1 MHMFRIFIIFAFVFY
16 MAATIAR
23 ANDTALPTGQEVVS
37 GSANF
42 IESNN
47 QLTINQST
55 EQLITN
61 WNSFNIG
68 RDATVEFVQPN
79 TTSSALN
86 RVNASDPTYI
96 YGQLKANGQ
105 VVLINSMG
113 VIFQNGSKV
122 DVGSIIA
129 SSLDMDNGMFLD
141 NKFVFENK
149 DHDYRGVV
157 NNNGEINAFQ
167 DGHVAFIAPEVTN
180 EGIVKVASGGS
191 VSMLAGDK
199 VTMHFNGNK
208 LINYSVD
215 TGTVNALVE
224 NRNAI
229 EVTDGIV
236 ILSAQGVSQIE
247 SAVVNNSGIIKA
259 DSMTS
264 VGGKVFLS
272 SSNQVANS
280 GTISTNS
287 YADQGGHI
295 QVTANDI
302 YIQAGSVLEA
312 TGTGDGGKILIGGS
326 WQNSD
331 PSVQQAI
338 TTNVE
343 SGTIIN
349 ASSTY
354 SGDGGE
360 VVVWSDINDANSIT
374 RANGTIYAKGGTLDG
389 NGGRVETS
397 GNLLNVTGIRV
408 DTTAADGSAGDWLL
422 DPTDYRI
429 VTTIPT
435 TKIRGVDVED
445 DANTYITTSNIV
457 DNLETTDVTI
467 QTGSGLI
474 GDGDIVFLAEGNGQ
488 SRTNPEITYAGSG
501 ERTLTFKSS
510 RDITGDYTIAS
521 TNAALN
527 VVMWSDWNGDND
539 GGTVNLSSIAT
550 NGGNLT
556 VAGGLTLTSNTS
568 SIGLSNGI
576 NLGAGDLN
584 LYSSGS
590 ITLGADST
598 FTANSINI
606 SADINIS
613 SYALT
618 IANTSDSALS
628 GVIDGAR
635 GSLVKNG
642 SGTLTLSNAN
652 TYTGATTI
660 NTGTLNVT
668 GTLHDDTALTV
679 ASGATYNVN
688 STDRILSIAGAGT
701 ISTSTAGIKTLEVV
715 GDNNGSVPEF
725 SGIIQDGSGTLNFS
739 LVGSKNQKL
748 SGSNTYTGTTS
759 VASGGA
765 LTITGTLGQGNYS
778 SAISNEGTLELASAS
793 DQTLNGVISGSGSL
807 TKSGSGTLTLSN
819 ANTYTGATTINTGT
833 LNVTGTLGQGNY
845 SSAISNDG
853 TLLLASASDQTL
865 NGVISGAGSLTKSG
879 LGTLTLYGNN
889 TYSGGTTINA
899 GTAKAG
905 AGSFG
910 TLTKTTRSVTSG
922 SFGTGNIEISAGTLD
937 VNNYLIYN
945 TKTGTTSN
953 IINKPNPTLTF
964 SNLTIAANGM
974 SNDLSNALTDAS
986 NGALSFAQTDAGI
999 VNLNSTT
1006 GITSLVGNNG
1016 NSTITASTL
1025 ETNEYN
1031 AAQSS
1036 YMLSYIDSSLTGSV
1050 ASSSLG
1056 SNSVSSHIVNAGVST
1071 SANQAIS
1078 QLSIIDT
1085 ISNNVQ
1091 GSAPTTTNSSSATDQ
1106 NASLNTLDNKTI
1118 KVEASKDNEEENKV
1132 VPLNVKVDE
1141 QKRT

>member
-1 MHMFRIFIIFAFVFY
+1 MQNKNNGNCFSKLLSKTKYYNIHMFRIFLIFAFVFY
-16 MAATIAR
+16 IAATIAR
-23 ANDTALPTGQEVVS
+23 ANDTALPTGQEVIS

-42 IESNN
+42 NESNN

-105 VVLINSMG
+105 VVLINSKG
-113 VIFQNGSKV
+113 VIFQNGSQV

-149 DHDYRGVV
+149 DHDYDGVV
-157 NNNGEINAFQ
+157 NNKGEINAFQ
-167 DGHVAFIAPEVTN
+167 NGHIAFIAPEVTN

-215 TGTVNALVE
+215 KGTVNALVE
-224 NRNAI
+224 NHNAI
-229 EVTDGIV
+229 EVIDGIV

-312 TGTGDGGKILIGGS
+312 KGTGDGGKILIGGS

-397 GNLLNVTGIRV
+397 GGKVSVNNISVN
-408 DTTAADGSAGDWLL
+408 TTAENGFAGIWLL
-422 DPTDYRI
+422 DPPGGNGGGGGGSSGGGGST
-429 VTTIPT
+429 PT
-435 TKIRGVDVED
+435 TTYSVVKNVSSLADGTYILDSTINSNLLTTNFEVLTPSDYTNIEFKQADINYSG
-445 DANTYITTSNIV
+445 DAN
-457 DNLETTDVTI
+457 
-467 QTGSGLI
+467 
-474 GDGDIVFLAEGNGQ
+474 
-488 SRTNPEITYAGSG
+488 
-501 ERTLTFKSS
+501 RTLTFKSAAG
-510 RDITGDYTIAS
+510 ITGSYDINKTG
-521 TNAALN
+521 TGLLN
-527 VVMWSDWNGDND
+527 VVMWSDSNGD
-539 GGTVNLSSIAT
+539 GTGAVELSNINT
-550 NGGNLT
+550 NGGNLW
-556 VAGGLTLTSNTS
+556 VGG
-568 SIGLSNGI
+568 
-576 NLGAGDLN
+576 
-584 LYSSGS
+584 
-590 ITLGADST
+590 
-598 FTANSINI
+598 
-606 SADINIS
+606 
-613 SYALT
+613 
-618 IANTSDSALS
+618 
-628 GVIDGAR
+628 
-635 GSLVKNG
+635 G
-642 SGTLTLSNAN
+642 SGTTTWNGLDVGSAVAQKIKFVTPTGN
-652 TYTGATTI
+652 TTAI
-660 NTGTLNVT
+660 NTGVGN
-668 GTLHDDTALTV
+668 
-679 ASGATYNVN
+679 
-688 STDRILSIAGAGT
+688 IK
-701 ISTSTAGIKTLEVV
+701 IS
-715 GDNNGSVPEF
+715 
-725 SGIIQDGSGTLNFS
+725 
-739 LVGSKNQKL
+739 
-748 SGSNTYTGTTS
+748 
-759 VASGGA
+759 
-765 LTITGTLGQGNYS
+765 
-778 SAISNEGTLELASAS
+778 ASAS
-793 DQTLNGVISGSGSL
+793 ETETTAVNTQLITTTGNIDFNSNININSADSSITFNTNGNAILSSVISGSGSL
-807 TKSGSGTLTLSN
+807 TKSGSGTLTL
-819 ANTYTGATTINTGT
+819 T
-833 LNVTGTLGQGNY
+833 
-845 SSAISNDG
+845 
-853 TLLLASASDQTL
+853 
-865 NGVISGAGSLTKSG
+865 
-879 LGTLTLYGNN
+879 GNN

-945 TKTGTTSN
+945 TKTGIISN

-974 SNDLSNALTDAS
+974 SNDPSNALTDVS
-986 NGALSFAQTDAGI
+986 NGALSFAQTDTNI

-1036 YMLSYIDSSLTGSV
+1036 YMLSYVGRSLTGSV

-1056 SNSVSSHIVNAGVST
+1056 SNSVSSHIMNAGLST
-1071 SANQAIS
+1071 SANQAIT

-1141 QKRT
+1141 QNVPKISDNQA

>member
-1 MHMFRIFIIFAFVFY
+1 MFRIFIIFAFVFY
-16 MAATIAR
+16 TTATIAR

-68 RDATVEFVQPN
+68 REATVEFVQPN

-105 VVLINSMG
+105 VVLINSKG
-113 VIFQNGSKV
+113 VIFQNGSQV

-167 DGHVAFIAPEVTN
+167 DGHIAFIAPEVIN

-199 VTMHFNGNK
+199 VTMHLNKNK
-208 LINYSVD
+208 LITYSVD

-236 ILSAQGVSQIE
+236 ILSAQGVSEIE

-264 VGGKVFLS
+264 VGGKVFLG

-295 QVTANDI
+295 QVTADDI

-326 WQNSD
+326 WQNTD

-374 RANGTIYAKGGTLDG
+374 RANGTIYAKGGALDG

-435 TKIRGVDVED
+435 TRTRVDKGWVEVED

-457 DNLETTDVTI
+457 SNLGTTDVTI
-467 QTGSGLI
+467 QTGSGSI
-474 GDGDIVFLAEGNGQ
+474 DDGNIVFLPQGSGQ
-488 SRTNPEITYAGSG
+488 GTNPDITYTGSG
-501 ERTLTFKSS
+501 ARTLTFKSS

-527 VVMWSDWNGDND
+527 VVMWSDWDNNNG

-556 VAGGLTLTSNTS
+556 VAGGSTLTSNTS
-568 SIGLSNGI
+568 SIGLSSSGI

-584 LYSSGS
+584 LYSSGL
-590 ITLGADST
+590 IALGADST
-598 FTANSINI
+598 FAANSINI
-606 SADINIS
+606 SAGINIS
-613 SYALT
+613 RYALT
-618 IANTSDSALS
+618 IDNTSDSALS

-668 GTLHDDTALTV
+668 GTLHDDTALAV
-679 ASGATYNVN
+679 ATGATYNVN

-701 ISTSTAGIKTLEVV
+701 ISTSTAGSKTLEVV
-715 GDNNGSVPEF
+715 GGNGTGENF
-725 SGIIQDGSGTLNFS
+725 SGIIQDGSGILNFS
-739 LVGSKNQKL
+739 LVGSKNQEL

-778 SAISNEGTLELASAS
+778 SAISNEGTLLLASAS

-807 TKSGSGTLTLSN
+807 TKSGSGTLTL
-819 ANTYTGATTINTGT
+819 T
-833 LNVTGTLGQGNY
+833 
-845 SSAISNDG
+845 
-853 TLLLASASDQTL
+853 
-865 NGVISGAGSLTKSG
+865 
-879 LGTLTLYGNN
+879 GNN
-889 TYSGGTTINA
+889 SYSGGSTIND
-899 GTAKAG
+899 GIVKAG

-945 TKTGTTSN
+945 IKTGTTSN

-964 SNLTIAANGM
+964 SNLMIAANGM

-986 NGALSFAQTDAGI
+986 NGALSFAQTDASI

-1036 YMLSYIDSSLTGSV
+1036 YMLSYIDGSLTGSI

-1056 SNSVSSHIVNAGVST
+1056 SNSVSSHITNAGVST
-1071 SANQAIS
+1071 SANQAFN

-1085 ISNNVQ
+1085 INNLQ
-1091 GSAPTTTNSSSATDQ
+1091 GSGPTTTNNSSATDQ
-1106 NASLNTLDNKTI
+1106 NANLNTLDNKTI
-1118 KVEASKDNEEENKV
+1118 KVEASKDNEEEENKV
-1132 VPLNVKVDE
+1132 VPLNVKVYE
-1141 QKRT
+1141 QNVPTISADQA

>member
-1 MHMFRIFIIFAFVFY
+1 MFRIFLIFAFIFY
-16 MAATIAR
+16 IAATIAR
-23 ANDTALPTGQEVVS
+23 ANDTALPTGQEVIS

-42 IESNN
+42 NESNN

-149 DHDYRGVV
+149 DHDYDGVV
-157 NNNGEINAFQ
+157 NNKGEINAFQ
-167 DGHVAFIAPEVTN
+167 NGHIAFIAPEVTN

-215 TGTVNALVE
+215 KGTVNALVE
-224 NRNAI
+224 NHNAI
-229 EVTDGIV
+229 EVIDGIV

-247 SAVVNNSGIIKA
+247 SAVINNSGIIKA

-312 TGTGDGGKILIGGS
+312 KGTGDGGKILIGGS

-397 GNLLNVTGIRV
+397 GNLLHVAGIRV

-435 TKIRGVDVED
+435 TRTRGVEVED

-457 DNLETTDVTI
+457 ANLGTTDVTI
-467 QTGSGLI
+467 QTGSGSI
-474 GDGDIVFLAEGNGQ
+474 DDGDIAFLNQGSGQ
-488 SRTNPEITYAGSG
+488 GTNPDITYTGSG
-501 ERTLTFKSS
+501 ARTLTFKSS

-521 TNAALN
+521 TGGAALN
-527 VVMWSDWNGDND
+527 VVMWSDWDNNNG

-556 VAGGLTLTSNTS
+556 VAGGSSLTSNTS

-590 ITLGADST
+590 IALGADST
-598 FTANSINI
+598 FAANSINI
-606 SADINIS
+606 SAGINIS

-635 GSLVKNG
+635 GSLVKNGSGTLTLSNANTYTGATTINTGTLNVTGTLRQGNYSSAISNEGTLVLASASDQTLNGVISGSGSLTKSG

-701 ISTSTAGIKTLEVV
+701 ISTSTVGSKTLEVV
-715 GDNNGSVPEF
+715 GGNGLGENF
-725 SGIIQDGSGTLNFS
+725 SGIIQDGSGILNFS
-739 LVGSKNQKL
+739 LVGSKKQAL

-778 SAISNEGTLELASAS
+778 SAISNEGTLLLASAS

-807 TKSGSGTLTLSN
+807 TKSGS
-819 ANTYTGATTINTGT
+819 
-833 LNVTGTLGQGNY
+833 
-845 SSAISNDG
+845 
-853 TLLLASASDQTL
+853 
-865 NGVISGAGSLTKSG
+865 
-879 LGTLTLYGNN
+879 GTLTLYGNN

-910 TLTKTTRSVTSG
+910 ALTKTTRSVTSG

-945 TKTGTTSN
+945 TKTGTTAN
-953 IINKPNPTLTF
+953 IINKPDPTLTF
-964 SNLTIAANGM
+964 SNLTIAANDM

-986 NGALSFAQTDAGI
+986 NGALSFAQTDASI

-1025 ETNEYN
+1025 ETDEYN

-1036 YMLSYIDSSLTGSV
+1036 YMLSYTDSSLTGSV
-1050 ASSSLG
+1050 ASSSLGSNSSLTGSVVSSSLG
-1056 SNSVSSHIVNAGVST
+1056 SNSVSSHIVNAGVLT

-1085 ISNNVQ
+1085 ISN
-1091 GSAPTTTNSSSATDQ
+1091 
-1106 NASLNTLDNKTI
+1106 
-1118 KVEASKDNEEENKV
+1118 KDNEEDNE
-1132 VPLNVKVDE
+1132 E
-1141 QKRT
+1141 E